1 MIWYH
6 GISSDDVR
14 VVVERCPDVLLPV
27 RKQEKIS
34 VPGRSGDILIQQAAF
49 ENVTQ
54 RYEIYISAEK
64 PRLPTIAHK
73 VAEWLLVPGYNRLED
88 SYWLDSFRLASYTG
102 GAEIAN
108 ILNRFG
114 RATIEFDCM
123 PQRWLK
129 SGEHAVHVTG
139 ATEIT
144 NPTPYAAAP
153 LILVNG
159 SAAAGVLSI
168 GGATLQLDRCDGILL
183 DCQNEDATRNGENFN
198 LSVSG
203 DYPLLGGSSAI
214 SFSGG
219 IASLDITPRWYT
231 L

>member
-34 VPGRSGDILIQQAAF
+34 VPGRSGDILIQQDAF

-64 PRLPTIAHK
+64 PRLPTIANK

-88 SYWLDSFRLASYTG
+88 SYWLDSFRLAAYTG

-129 SGEHAVHVTG
+129 SGEHAVHIAA
-139 ATEIT
+139 ATEIV

-153 LILVNG
+153 IIRVNG